1 VSSDANTTLCRH
13 FLVSGR
19 VQGVFYRVSTQETAQ
34 RLGLT
39 GWVRNLGDGC
49 VELVACG
56 SPDQLAELEAWLWQG
71 PAYARVEEVQTQEVA
86 AEPCTGFELLC

>member
-1 VSSDANTTLCRH
+1 MNRCRH

-19 VQGVFYRVSTQETAQ
+19 VQGVFFRAATEAAAH

-39 GWVRNLGDGC
+39 GWVRNLADGS

-56 SPDQLAELEAWLWQG
+56 EEAKLMELEAWLWRG
-71 PAYARVEEVQTQEVA
+71 PPRARVEQVQISETPPQSFGDFTVR
-86 AEPCTGFELLC
+86 G